1 MLSKEQDIAVQPKM
15 ALDDLLA
22 RCTDYDDMSLSMDT
36 GELTALKQH
45 ISLLESSAVAE
56 LLSLREQL
64 AELKALPPVAE
75 MRTWPKN
82 ISGPNPDWF
91 WFGKQ
96 DFPVGTQLFTAAK
109 PAENDIAKFMA
120 GVKRSMAQGVAEAI
134 QKEALQIMFDE
145 ITPDTETVAMQ
156 YESLVKRINRP
167 EGKPDEPM

>member
-1 MLSKEQDIAVQPKM
+1 MLSKEQLEKIANPAQADIGGTQSPIITQM
-15 ALDDLLA
+15 AI
-22 RCTDYDDMSLSMDT
+22 
-36 GELTALKQH
+36 E
-45 ISLLESSAVAE
+45 LLESRAE
-56 LLSLREQL
+56 SLSLREQV
-64 AELKALPPVAE
+64 AELKALQPVAE